1 MLSEVPRYYAS
12 DAASGSGSG
21 AARASA
27 AASLPATRPLSE
39 LPLRVA
45 GVVFTVSDVGE
56 HDVIAARLRELG
68 FVEGE
73 PVKLVARGPFGGDP
87 LLVQIG
93 YTRFAL
99 RRAEAARVKVTQDA
113 G

>member
-1 MLSEVPRYYAS
+1 MLSEAPQYYAA
-12 DAASGSGSG
+12 DAASGSGF
-21 AARASA
+21 AAVDASNAVASA
-27 AASLPATRPLSE
+27 AARPLSE
-39 LPLRVA
+39 LPLRA
-45 GVVFTVSDVGE
+45 SAVVLTVSDVGE

-99 RRAEAARVKVTQDA
+99 RRAEAARVKVTQAA